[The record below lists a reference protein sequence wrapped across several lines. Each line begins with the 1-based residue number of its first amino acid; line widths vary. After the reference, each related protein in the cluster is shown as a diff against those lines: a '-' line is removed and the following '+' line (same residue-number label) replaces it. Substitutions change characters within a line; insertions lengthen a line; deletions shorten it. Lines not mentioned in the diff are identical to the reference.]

1 MAVWPDV
8 ARLKRA
14 VGANATDADQD
25 ADLQAA
31 LDAAIEQVQL
41 DIGATEPIAA
51 PTSSQ
56 AQAALVLAVMVTKA
70 PDAPYGIAGVF
81 DVSAVKIAADHPTYQ
96 RLMAGQRARF
106 PIA

>member
-1 MAVWPDV
+1 VAEWPDV

-14 VGANATDADQD
+14 LGLTSDEANQE

-31 LDAAIEQVQL
+31 LDAATEQVQL
-41 DIGATEPIAA
+41 DTGTAT
-51 PTSSQ
+51 PTPSASLS
-56 AQAALVLAVMVTKA
+56 QAALVLAVMVMKA

-81 DVSAVKIAADHPTYQ
+81 DQSAVKIAADHPTYQ
-96 RLMAGQRARF
+96 RLIAGQRSRF

>member
-1 MAVWPDV
+1 MADWPDV

-14 VGANATDADQD
+14 IGITSTDVDQD
-25 ADLQAA
+25 ADLQSA
-31 LDAAIEQVQL
+31 LDAAVEQTQL
-41 DIGATEPIAA
+41 DAGVAT
-51 PTSSQ
+51 PTPSASLS
-56 AQAALVLAVMVTKA
+56 QAALVLAVMVMKA

-96 RLMAGQRARF
+96 RLIAGQRARF